1 MKKIKKWLSGL
12 SFRTGVI
19 VLAMCIPFYVLSAV
33 QFLLPISIGAKSALW
48 VVMFG
53 LSKTAQYGGLPIL
66 GVERYLL
73 LKVQIASWGGEKNF
87 MNTEAN

>member
-48 VVMFG
+48 VVLFG
-53 LSKTAQYGGLPIL
+53 LAKTAQYGRLAIL
-66 GVERYLL
+66 GGGGFRRLEGE
-73 LKVQIASWGGEKNF
+73 IASGRRDKTF
-87 MNTEAN
+87 KSL